1 MIELDQ
7 ASEEKRNKRID
18 PRWEALSSSLYEYSS
33 LYEMALALELDS
45 YKRSKNEIII
55 PLKYQ

>member
-18 PRWEALSSSLYEYSS
+18 PRWEALSSLYEYYS

-45 YKRSKNEIII
+45 YKRSKNEIIT